1 MLYLKDF
8 RHRVLSALNIASND
22 GYCTSPESKHE
33 MQVEVNC
40 DTCENTAKHLCK
52 ACHDRLCDGCKIIHS
67 KSKASCDHDVV
78 LLTFEELTLT
88 SDCSLECPPY
98 QDCKWHPTFKANVAC
113 KKCKVPVCEKCL
125 IGNHNG
131 HSLKD
136 INEMF
141 KDKKEKLE
149 QKVSMFRSE
158 LPKYE
163 SNLEEVKRNQEK
175 ILENRDA
182 VKKEIVSHFEKV
194 ISTLEASKEMLLS
207 SADNMAQTS
216 INALANHQ
224 QKLQSYIQNMHELAN
239 NVENEDL
246 RKRKAFIF
254 YENCSASCLG
264 EPLSFPSP
272 GMLKYSKTI
281 ICKQSE
287 QFLGRVSQNIKL
299 RETKIVRVV
308 SVLSCEEP
316 IGALVYSSKSGAF
329 WLSSFKTKSYSNVN
343 FSEEGRC
350 IVIDELKVKEL
361 NSRSNFLGRCIV
373 VHNDTIF
380 YMKDCHKLFTREE
393 SQKNLLID
401 FAPMVVVCLS
411 LTKDGELLVILQNSG
426 GKHSGIA
433 RFNLKGKCKQYLTH
447 IVKKRTAEPI
457 LPDEYDVRAYIAEN
471 INGDICLSVYSENR
485 KAAAV
490 IIMRP
495 NGVHRVTYEGQ
506 QSSEA
511 QYVRSWDSLGFSLFR
526 SFRPRG
532 ICTNVNG
539 HILVADVSNRGIH
552 VLHEDGGFLKML
564 TLPNEPRVIPIS
576 LCVDNQNNLC
586 IGCADGKIRIL
597 QYLD

>member
-1 MLYLKDF
+1 MM
-8 RHRVLSALNIASND
+8 A
-22 GYCTSPESKHE
+22 TSPESKHE

-52 ACHDRLCDGCKIIHS
+52 TCHDRLCDGCKIIHS

-113 KKCKVPVCEKCL
+113 KKCEVPVCEKCL

-149 QKVSMFRSE
+149 QKVSRFRSE

-175 ILENRDA
+175 ILKNRDA
-182 VKKEIVSHFEKV
+182 VKKEIVSHYEKV

-216 INALANHQ
+216 VDALANHQ
-224 QKLQSYIQNMHELAN
+224 QTLQSYIQNMHELAN
-239 NVENEDL
+239 SVENEDL

-308 SVLSCEEP
+308 SVLSCKEP
-316 IGALVYSSKSGAF
+316 IGALAYSSKSGAF
-329 WLSSFKTKSYSNVN
+329 WLSSFKTKSYSNAN
-343 FSEEGRC
+343 FSEDGRC
-350 IVIDELKVKEL
+350 IVIDKIKVKEL
-361 NSRSNFLGRCIV
+361 NLPSKVRCIV
-373 VHNDTIF
+373 VHNDTVV
-380 YMKDCHKLFTREE
+380 YMKNCHKLFTRQDSEN
-393 SQKNLLID
+393 SLLID

-411 LTKDGELLVILQNSG
+411 LTKDGELLVILQHPSE
-426 GKHSGIA
+426 KHSGIA
-433 RFNLKGKCKQYLTH
+433 RFNLKGECKQYLTH
-447 IVKKRTAEPI
+447 VVKKRTAEPI
-457 LPDEYDVRAYIAEN
+457 LPGKNDVLAYIAEN
-471 INGDICLSVYSENR
+471 INGDICLSVDSENR
-485 KAAAV
+485 KAAEAAV
-490 IIMRP
+490 IIMLP
-495 NGVHRVTYEGQ
+495 NGVHRVTYQGQ

-511 QYVRSWDSLGFSLFR
+511 QYVKSWNSLGFSLFR
-526 SFRPRG
+526 SFQPRG

-539 HILVADVSNRGIH
+539 HILVADKSIRVIH
-552 VLHEDGGFLKML
+552 VLDENGGFLQML
-564 TLPNEPRVIPIS
+564 TIPDEPRVIPIS
-576 LCVDNQNNLC
+576 LCVNNQNNLY
-586 IGCADGKIRIL
+586 IGCTDGKIRIL
-597 QYLD
+597 QYLN

>member
-1 MLYLKDF
+1 MM
-8 RHRVLSALNIASND
+8 A
-22 GYCTSPESKHE
+22 TSPESKHE

-52 ACHDRLCDGCKIIHS
+52 TCHDRLCDGCKIIHS

-78 LLTFEELTLT
+78 LLTFEKLTLT
-88 SDCSLECPPY
+88 SDCSLEYPPY

-113 KKCKVPVCEKCL
+113 KKCEVPVCEKCL

-149 QKVSMFRSE
+149 QKVSRFRSE

-175 ILENRDA
+175 ILKNRDA
-182 VKKEIVSHFEKV
+182 VKKEIVSHYEKV

-216 INALANHQ
+216 INALANHHQ
-224 QKLQSYIQNMHELAN
+224 TLQSYIHNMHKLAN

-254 YENCSASCLG
+254 YENCSAYYLG
-264 EPLSFPSP
+264 ELLEFLSP
-272 GMLKYSKTI
+272 GLLKYSETI

-299 RETKIVRVV
+299 RETKTIEVIR
-308 SVLSCEEP
+308 VLSCEEQ

-329 WLSSFKTKSYSNVN
+329 WLSPVEAKLYYNTKI
-343 FSEEGRC
+343 SEEGKC
-350 IVIDELKVKEL
+350 LVIDGIKVKEL
-361 NSRSNFLGRCIV
+361 NSPSKVRCIV
-373 VHNDTIF
+373 VDNDTVV
-380 YMKDCHKLFTREE
+380 YMKDCHKLFTQEE

-411 LTKDGELLVILQNSG
+411 LTKDRTFGYITTSI
-426 GKHSGIA
+426 GKAFRNCS
-433 RFNLKGKCKQYLTH
+433 FQ
-447 IVKKRTAEPI
+447 
-457 LPDEYDVRAYIAEN
+457 
-471 INGDICLSVYSENR
+471 SER
-485 KAAAV
+485 
-490 IIMRP
+490 
-495 NGVHRVTYEGQ
+495 
-506 QSSEA
+506 
-511 QYVRSWDSLGFSLFR
+511 
-526 SFRPRG
+526 
-532 ICTNVNG
+532 
-539 HILVADVSNRGIH
+539 
-552 VLHEDGGFLKML
+552 
-564 TLPNEPRVIPIS
+564 
-576 LCVDNQNNLC
+576 
-586 IGCADGKIRIL
+586 
-597 QYLD
+597 

>member
-1 MLYLKDF
+1 MM
-8 RHRVLSALNIASND
+8 A
-22 GYCTSPESKHE
+22 TSPESKHE

-52 ACHDRLCDGCKIIHS
+52 TCHDRLCDGCKIIHS

-88 SDCSLECPPY
+88 SDCSLEYPPY

-113 KKCKVPVCEKCL
+113 KKCEVPVCEKCL

-149 QKVSMFRSE
+149 QKVSRFRSE

-207 SADNMAQTS
+207 SADKMAQSS

-224 QKLQSYIQNMHELAN
+224 QKLQSYIHNMHELAN

-272 GMLKYSKTI
+272 GMLKYSETI
-281 ICKQSE
+281 ICIQSE
-287 QFLGRVSQNIKL
+287 QFLGRVSQIFKL
-299 RETKIVRVV
+299 RERKMVRVIRA
-308 SVLSCEEP
+308 LLWEEP
-316 IGALVYSSKSGAF
+316 IGALVYSSKSRAF
-329 WLSSFKTKSYSNVN
+329 WFSSSKSYTYTKISEESNCFVTDEIKVNPRSNVRYI
-343 FSEEGRC
+343 G
-350 IVIDELKVKEL
+350 VD
-361 NSRSNFLGRCIV
+361 
-373 VHNDTIF
+373 NDTVV
-380 YMKDCHKLFTREE
+380 YLKDCDKLFTRQDTE
-393 SQKNLLID
+393 NCLLID
-401 FAPMVVVCLS
+401 FAPIVVVCLS
-411 LTKDGELLVILQNSG
+411 LTKVGDLLIVLQNSEQ
-426 GKHSGIA
+426 KHSVIA
-433 RFNLKGKCKQYLTH
+433 RFNLKGECKQYLTH
-447 IVKKRTAEPI
+447 VVKKRTAEPI
-457 LPDEYDVRAYIAEN
+457 LTSKNKIHAYIAEN
-471 INGDICLSVYSENR
+471 INGDICLSVDSENV
-485 KAAAV
+485 KAV
-490 IIMRP
+490 FIMRP
-495 NGVHRVTYEGQ
+495 NGVYRITYHGQ

-511 QYVRSWDSLGFSLFR
+511 KYVRSRDSLRFSLSRPFQ
-526 SFRPRG
+526 PRG
-532 ICTNVNG
+532 ICTNVHG
-539 HILVADVSNRGIH
+539 HILVADESNYGIH
-552 VLHEDGGFLKML
+552 VLDENGGFLQML
-564 TLPNEPRVIPIS
+564 TIPDEPRVIPIS